1 MSWNYFRSKLLLQYI
16 WSYILI
22 FLIPLVVLTIFIY
35 QNAVN
40 NLRSEIEQSNVNQLN
55 QVKLNIDSRMT
66 ELRDIAS
73 RIAYDEQLTPYMI
86 RHPYYSRD
94 AISALGKYKANSSI
108 LEELFL
114 YYRNTQAIYS
124 PKGMT
129 NVNVLF
135 EQYYLFEDW
144 NKKDIIHEL
153 ETELYPIVRPAESVN
168 LNMNITKSMLA
179 YMIPITPNSSSPHGT
194 VLFLMEES
202 KLTGLMDTILNGFK
216 GNTYIFDEKGRVLT
230 QNNHGEPIPK
240 NEIHLLSAL
249 GSGIHSLKLDNRQQS
264 VVSVKS
270 SMNGWT
276 YVTAM
281 PSEQFFGRVFH
292 IQTFFLL
299 AFAVVVLGGILA
311 AVFLARKQYHP
322 IHDLMEFAMLKA
334 EATEAT
340 STQHVQ
346 KSRNELEW
354 IRKALHDYSAR
365 VDIQEPFA
373 RNQFLLMLLKHGKL
387 DNPESEHIMDVLG
400 IELTGKHYFV
410 IAISWD
416 EYPGV
421 TDALHHRQH
430 IAELLEE
437 IEIPDYGT
445 HAYGIELPH
454 FDQFALIVTM
464 NEDTQITVGHRMEQ
478 IVDALRI
485 IVMES
490 THLIPS
496 IGVGTAYENAVL
508 LNQSYIEA
516 ASALEY
522 RMANGK
528 GSITYFDK
536 LSHTPSDTF
545 WIAKDSLLKLTQ
557 SLKQGNDTIA
567 MQMIEAIFIKLKAER
582 LSISLLRCICFDI
595 MNTLLKTASE
605 LGLNEL
611 IRDIPGFTSFESLEE
626 LEKKLQLLAAHICE
640 QVERNTES
648 EQISLMDN
656 AIAFIDQQYT
666 DYNLS
671 LEGVA
676 QKFSISSSYLSRA
689 FKEKTGSN
697 FSQYIWQRRMDEVI
711 RQLLTTSDPLKDI
724 IVRVGYLD
732 TPNFIR
738 KFKKETGYTPGQ
750 YRKLHASSEQAK
762 AAADADDES

>member
-144 NKKDIIHEL
+144 NKKDIIHGL

-249 GSGIHSLKLDNRQQS
+249 GPGIHSLKLDNRQQS

-464 NEDTQITVGHRMEQ
+464 NEDTQIMVGHRMEQ

-666 DYNLS
+666 DYSLS

-697 FSQYIWQRRMDEVI
+697 FSQYIWQRRMGEVI

>member
-114 YYRNTQAIYS
+114 FYRNSHAIYS
-124 PKGMT
+124 SKGMT
-129 NVNVLF
+129 NVDVLF
-135 EQYYLFEDW
+135 DQYYLFEDW
-144 NKKDIIHEL
+144 SKKDIIKEL
-153 ETELYPIVRPAESVN
+153 ETELYPVVRPAESVN
-168 LNMNITKSMLA
+168 LSMNITKSMLA

-240 NEIHLLSAL
+240 NEIHLLSEL

-292 IQTFFLL
+292 IQTFFML
-299 AFAVVVLGGILA
+299 AFAVVVIAGILA

-322 IHDLMEFAMLKA
+322 IHDLMEFALLNE
-334 EATEAT
+334 EASAA
-340 STQHVQ
+340 QPAP
-346 KSRNELEW
+346 KRGNELEW
-354 IRKALHDYSAR
+354 IRKTLHDYSAR

-387 DNPESEHIMDVLG
+387 DNPESAHIMEMIG
-400 IELTGKHYFV
+400 IELTGKYYFI

-416 EYPGV
+416 EYPGIA
-421 TDALHHRQH
+421 DALQHRQQ
-430 IAELLEE
+430 IVELLEE
-437 IEIPDYGT
+437 IEIPEYGA

-454 FDQFALIVTM
+454 FFQFSLIVSM
-464 NEDTQITVGHRMEQ
+464 NEDSRISVEHQMEQ
-478 IVDALRI
+478 IVEALRI

-496 IGVGTAYENAVL
+496 IGVGNAYEDAAL
-508 LNQSYIEA
+508 LNQSYIES

-528 GSITYFDK
+528 GSITYFNK
-536 LSHTPSDTF
+536 LSHTPNDTF

-557 SLKQGNDTIA
+557 SLKQGNDTVA
-567 MQMIEAIFIKLKAER
+567 MQMIEAIFNKLKAER
-582 LSISLLRCICFDI
+582 VSISLLRCICFDI

-611 IRDIPGFTSFESLEE
+611 IRDIPSFTSFESLEE

-640 QVERNTES
+640 QVERNS
-648 EQISLMDN
+648 ENEQLSLMDSV
-656 AIAFIDQQYT
+656 IAYVDQQYT
-666 DYNLS
+666 DYSLS
-671 LEGVA
+671 LEATA
-676 QKFSISSSYLSRA
+676 QKFSISSSYLSRS

-762 AAADADDES
+762 AAADADDESIS

>member
-144 NKKDIIHEL
+144 NKKVIIYEL

-240 NEIHLLSAL
+240 NEIHLLSEL
-249 GSGIHSLKLDNRQQS
+249 GPGIHSLKLDNRQQS

-276 YVTAM
+276 YITAM

-340 STQHVQ
+340 STQHEQ

-387 DNPESEHIMDVLG
+387 DNPESKHIMDVLG

-454 FDQFALIVTM
+454 FDQFALIVAM

-557 SLKQGNDTIA
+557 SLKQGNDTVA

-666 DYNLS
+666 DYSLS